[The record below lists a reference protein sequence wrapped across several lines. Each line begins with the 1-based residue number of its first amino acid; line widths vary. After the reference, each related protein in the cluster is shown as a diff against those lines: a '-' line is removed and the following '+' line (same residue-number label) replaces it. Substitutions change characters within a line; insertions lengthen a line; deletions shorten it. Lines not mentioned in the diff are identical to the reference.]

1 MSESKFLIANYMC
14 NYYSYS
20 ISVIL
25 INTYLWLLL
34 LFFMAKANDY
44 FPLQAFFHVMLI
56 FLPLIIINFFFIVIC
71 IFSRS
76 NLEWLIII
84 FSLFII
90 FLSYSFVSKNQ
101 SRKEVQFS
109 VPCFSKWVW
118 CILCHLIT

>member
-1 MSESKFLIANYMC
+1 MSESKFLIAKYIC

-34 LFFMAKANDY
+34 LFFMAKTNDY

-56 FLPLIIINFFFIVIC
+56 FLPLIIINLFFIVIC

-90 FLSYSFVSKNQ
+90 FLSYSFVNKNQ

-109 VPCFSKWVW
+109 VPCLSKWVW
-118 CILCHLIT
+118 CILCHLIA